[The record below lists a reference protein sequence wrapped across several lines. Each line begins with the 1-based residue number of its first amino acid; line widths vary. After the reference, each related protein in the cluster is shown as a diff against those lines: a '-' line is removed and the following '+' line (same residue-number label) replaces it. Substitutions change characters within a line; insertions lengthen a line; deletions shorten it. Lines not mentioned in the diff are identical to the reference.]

1 MLFLIVL
8 CYDIRAGFVA
18 KSDVRHRTVP
28 CLTPG
33 ETVARRTATRAELA
47 AMLTDFLQA
56 LA

>member
-1 MLFLIVL
+1 MSYVVR
-8 CYDIRAGFVA
+8 DDAGFVA

-33 ETVARRTATRAELA
+33 NICDPRGTATRAELA